1 MPWLRKAARMCGVND
16 TDSRLENAEPKV
28 SESSSRTRLPMYI
41 GAINRIVT
49 GPLPRHHDDETT
61 QILSPVRLDPYLLDR
76 RSVAAEASLRSKT
89 IVRIG

>member
-1 MPWLRKAARMCGVND
+1 
-16 TDSRLENAEPKV
+16 
-28 SESSSRTRLPMYI
+28 MYI

-76 RSVAAEASLRSKT
+76 RLVAAEASLRSKT